1 MSLTVRAL
9 ELRDFRNYPHLQLEA
24 LGGLTVF
31 AGRNA
36 VGKSNIIEAIQLMTA
51 LSSFRHAPADHLV
64 REGCER
70 GRVDLRLSDSAREL
84 DLSLLIED
92 GRKRYLLN
100 GKGKRTTDL
109 RALSPAVVFTPDD
122 LELVKG
128 SHGGRRTTLDALGA
142 QLSSNHQ
149 VIRRDYENVVRHK
162 NRLLKEEAPPA
173 LLDSIDE
180 MVVTVGAQLTCYRM
194 ALAAKLAPLVAERYG
209 SIASGRE
216 CVDLRYIPSWVSDDE
231 QAAKLV
237 GPAPAPDREA
247 AREELRRAL
256 VRRRAE
262 ELARK
267 RAVVGPH
274 ADKVELLID
283 GRAAAAF
290 GSQGQQ
296 RALVLAYKLAEV
308 ALIEE
313 MLGQRP
319 LLLLDDVM
327 SELDAARRAAL
338 VALIEDGTQTF
349 ITTANLAYFDE
360 AALPAARIVNLPV
373 EDGEGTML

>member
-9 ELRDFRNYPHLQLEA
+9 ELRDFRNYPHLRLE
-24 LGGLTVF
+24 GIGELTVF

-70 GRVDLRLSDSAREL
+70 GRVDLRLSDGAREL

-109 RALSPAVVFTPDD
+109 RALAPAVVFTPDD
-122 LELVKG
+122 LDLVKG
-128 SHGGRRTTLDALGA
+128 SHGGRRTALDALGA
-142 QLSSNHQ
+142 QLSSNHH

-162 NRLLKEEAPPA
+162 NRLLKEEAAPA

-209 SIASGRE
+209 SIASGKER
-216 CVDLRYIPSWVSDDE
+216 VDLRYVPSWVSDDE

-283 GRAAAAF
+283 SRAAAAF

-338 VALIEDGTQTF
+338 VALIEDGAQTF

-360 AALPAARIVNLPV
+360 AALPAALIVNLPV
-373 EDGEGTML
+373 EDGEGAML